1 MKRLIMM
8 SLMATCCLTTV
19 LAQKTV
25 VSQKD
30 QKEEPFN
37 VVEDMPAFPG
47 GMEAMME
54 FLIENVKY
62 PADAKKQKVDGRV
75 LVNFVVEKD
84 GSITEVK
91 VIKPTFPSL
100 DAEAVRVVKAMPKWK
115 PGYQKG
121 QAVRVQFTM
130 PINFSL
136 K

>member
-1 MKRLIMM
+1 
-8 SLMATCCLTTV
+8 MATCCLTTV

-30 QKEEPFN
+30 QKEEPFD

-47 GMEAMME
+47 GMEAMIQ
-54 FLIENVKY
+54 FISSNIQY
-62 PADAKKQKVDGRV
+62 PADAQKQKVDGRV

-91 VIKPTFPSL
+91 VVKPTFPSL
-100 DAEAVRVVKAMPKWK
+100 DAEAIRVVKAMPKWK
-115 PGYQKG
+115 PGYQRG

>member
-1 MKRLIMM
+1 MKRLILM

-30 QKEEPFN
+30 QKEEPFD

-47 GMEAMME
+47 GMEAMIQ
-54 FLIENVKY
+54 FISNNIQY
-62 PADAKKQKVDGRV
+62 PADAQKQKVDGRV

>member
-1 MKRLIMM
+1 MKRLILM
-8 SLMATCCLTTV
+8 SLMAICSLTTV

-47 GMEAMME
+47 GMEAMIQ
-54 FLIENVKY
+54 FISSNIQY
-62 PADAKKQKVDGRV
+62 PADAQKQKVDGRV

-91 VIKPTFPSL
+91 VIKPAFPSL
-100 DAEAVRVVKAMPKWK
+100 DAEAIRVVKAMPKWK
-115 PGYQKG
+115 PGYQRG

>member
-1 MKRLIMM
+1 MKRLIIM

-30 QKEEPFN
+30 QKEEPFD

-47 GMEAMME
+47 GMEAMIQ
-54 FLIENVKY
+54 FISSNIKY

-91 VIKPTFPSL
+91 VVKPTFPSL
-100 DAEAVRVVKAMPKWK
+100 DAEAIRVVKAMPKWK
-115 PGYQKG
+115 PGYQRG

>member
-1 MKRLIMM
+1 MKRLIIM

-30 QKEEPFN
+30 QKEDPFN

-47 GMEAMME
+47 GMDAMIQ
-54 FLIENVKY
+54 FLSSNIQY

-91 VIKPTFPSL
+91 VPKPGFPSL
-100 DAEAVRVVKAMPKWK
+100 DAEAIRVVKAMPKWK
-115 PGYQKG
+115 PGYQNG
-121 QAVRVQFTM
+121 QAVRVQFAM

>member
-1 MKRLIMM
+1 MKRLILM
-8 SLMATCCLTTV
+8 SLMAICCLTTV

-47 GMEAMME
+47 GMEALIQ
-54 FLIENVKY
+54 FLSSNIQY
-62 PADAKKQKVDGRV
+62 PADAQKQKVDGRV

-91 VIKPTFPSL
+91 VIKPAFPSL
-100 DAEAVRVVKAMPKWK
+100 DAEAIRVVKAMPKWK
-115 PGYQKG
+115 PGYQNGK
-121 QAVRVQFTM
+121 AVRVLFTL

>member
-1 MKRLIMM
+1 MKRLIIM

-47 GMEAMME
+47 GMEAMIQ
-54 FLIENVKY
+54 FLSSNIQY
-62 PADAKKQKVDGRV
+62 PADAQKQKVDGRV

-91 VIKPTFPSL
+91 VIKPAFPSL
-100 DAEAVRVVKAMPKWK
+100 DAEAIRVVKAMPKWK
-115 PGYQKG
+115 PGYQRG

>member
-1 MKRLIMM
+1 MKRLIVM

-30 QKEEPFN
+30 QKEEPFD

-47 GMEAMME
+47 GMEAMIQ
-54 FLIENVKY
+54 FISNNIQY
-62 PADAKKQKVDGRV
+62 PADAQKQKVDGRV

>member
-1 MKRLIMM
+1 MKRLIIM

-30 QKEEPFN
+30 QKEEPFD

-47 GMEAMME
+47 GMEAMIQ
-54 FLIENVKY
+54 FISSNIQY
-62 PADAKKQKVDGRV
+62 PADAQKQKVDGRV

-91 VIKPTFPSL
+91 VVKPTFPSL
-100 DAEAVRVVKAMPKWK
+100 DAEAIRVVKAMPKWK

>member
-1 MKRLIMM
+1 MKRLIIM

-30 QKEEPFN
+30 QKEDPFN
-37 VVEDMPAFPG
+37 VVEDMPEFPDG
-47 GMEAMME
+47 IEAMIQ
-54 FLIENVKY
+54 FISNNIQY
-62 PADAKKQKVDGRV
+62 PADAQKQKVDGRV

>member
-1 MKRLIMM
+1 MKRLIIM

-30 QKEEPFN
+30 QKEEPFD

-47 GMEAMME
+47 GMEAMIQ
-54 FLIENVKY
+54 FISSNIQY
-62 PADAKKQKVDGRV
+62 PADAQKQKVDGRV

-91 VIKPTFPSL
+91 VVKPTFPSL
-100 DAEAVRVVKAMPKWK
+100 DAEAIRVVKAMPKWK
-115 PGYQKG
+115 PGYQRG

>member
-1 MKRLIMM
+1 MKRLIFM

-30 QKEEPFN
+30 QKEDPFT

-47 GMEAMME
+47 GMEAMIQ
-54 FLIENVKY
+54 FISSNIKY

-115 PGYQKG
+115 PGYQNG
-121 QAVRVQFTM
+121 QAVRVQFAM

>member
-1 MKRLIMM
+1 MRRLILV
-8 SLMATCCLTTV
+8 SLMAICSLTTV

-47 GMEAMME
+47 GMQALMA
-54 FLIENVKY
+54 FLIENIQY
-62 PADAKKQKVDGRV
+62 PADAQKQKVDGRV

-91 VIKPTFPSL
+91 VLKPGFPSL
-100 DAEAVRVVKAMPKWK
+100 DAEAIRVVKAMPKWK
-115 PGYQKG
+115 PGYQNG
-121 QAVRVQFTM
+121 QPVRVQYTV

>member
-1 MKRLIMM
+1 M

-30 QKEEPFN
+30 QKEEPFD

-47 GMEAMME
+47 GMEAMIQ
-54 FLIENVKY
+54 FISSNIQY
-62 PADAKKQKVDGRV
+62 PADAQKQKVDGRV

-91 VIKPTFPSL
+91 VVKPTFPSL

-115 PGYQKG
+115 PGYQRG

>member
-1 MKRLIMM
+1 MM
-8 SLMATCCLTTV
+8 SLMAICCLTTV

-30 QKEEPFN
+30 QKEDPFN

-47 GMEAMME
+47 GMEAMIQ
-54 FLIENVKY
+54 FISSNIQY

-91 VIKPTFPSL
+91 VVKPTFPSL
-100 DAEAVRVVKAMPKWK
+100 DAEAIRVVKAMPKWK
-115 PGYQKG
+115 PGYQRG

>member
-8 SLMATCCLTTV
+8 SLMAICCLTTV

-25 VSQKD
+25 VSQND
-30 QKEEPFN
+30 QKEDPFN

-47 GMEAMME
+47 GMEAMIQ
-54 FLIENVKY
+54 FISSNIKY

-75 LVNFVVEKD
+75 LVKFVVEKD

-91 VIKPTFPSL
+91 VIKPAFPSL
-100 DAEAVRVVKAMPKWK
+100 DAEAIRVVKAMPKWK
-115 PGYQKG
+115 PGYQRG

>member
-8 SLMATCCLTTV
+8 SLMAICCLTTV

-30 QKEEPFN
+30 QKEDPFN

-47 GMEAMME
+47 GMEAMIQ
-54 FLIENVKY
+54 FISSNIKY

-91 VIKPTFPSL
+91 VIKPAFPSL
-100 DAEAVRVVKAMPKWK
+100 DAEAIRVVKAMPKWK
-115 PGYQKG
+115 PGYQRG
-121 QAVRVQFTM
+121 QAVRVQFTL

>member
-1 MKRLIMM
+1 MKRLIIM

-30 QKEEPFN
+30 QKEEPFD

-47 GMEAMME
+47 GMEAMIQ
-54 FLIENVKY
+54 FISSNIKY

>member
-47 GMEAMME
+47 GMQALMA
-54 FLIENVKY
+54 FLIENIQY
-62 PADAKKQKVDGRV
+62 PADAQKQKVDGRV

-91 VIKPTFPSL
+91 VLKPGFPSL
-100 DAEAVRVVKAMPKWK
+100 DAEAIRVVKAMPKWK
-115 PGYQKG
+115 PGYQNG
-121 QAVRVQFTM
+121 QPVRVQYTV

>member
-1 MKRLIMM
+1 MKRLIIM

-47 GMEAMME
+47 GMEAMIQ
-54 FLIENVKY
+54 FLSSNIQY
-62 PADAKKQKVDGRV
+62 PADAQKQKVDGRV
-75 LVNFVVEKD
+75 LVKFVVEKD

-91 VIKPTFPSL
+91 VIKPAFPSL
-100 DAEAVRVVKAMPKWK
+100 DAEAIRVVKAMPKWK
-115 PGYQKG
+115 PGYQNG
-121 QAVRVQFTM
+121 QAVRVQFAM

>member
-8 SLMATCCLTTV
+8 SLMAICCLTTV

-25 VSQKD
+25 VSQKE

-47 GMEAMME
+47 GMDAMIQ
-54 FLIENVKY
+54 FLSSNIQY
-62 PADAKKQKVDGRV
+62 PADAQKQKVDGRV

-115 PGYQKG
+115 PGYQRG

>member
-8 SLMATCCLTTV
+8 SLIATCCLTTV

-25 VSQKD
+25 ISQKD

-47 GMEAMME
+47 GIEAMIQ
-54 FLIENVKY
+54 FLSSNIKY
-62 PADAKKQKVDGRV
+62 PADAQKQKVDGRV
-75 LVNFVVEKD
+75 LVTFVVEKD
-84 GSITEVK
+84 GSITEVN
-91 VIKPTFPSL
+91 VVKPGFPSL

-115 PGYQKG
+115 PGYQNGK
-121 QAVRVQFTM
+121 AVRVQFTM

>member
-30 QKEEPFN
+30 QKEEPFD

-47 GMEAMME
+47 GMEAMIQ
-54 FLIENVKY
+54 FISNNIQY
-62 PADAKKQKVDGRV
+62 PADAQKQKVDGRV

>member
-1 MKRLIMM
+1 MKRLIFM

-19 LAQKTV
+19 LAQQTV

-30 QKEEPFN
+30 QKEEPFD

-47 GMEAMME
+47 GMEAMIQ
-54 FLIENVKY
+54 FISNNIQY
-62 PADAKKQKVDGRV
+62 PADAQKQKVDGRV

>member
-1 MKRLIMM
+1 MKRLILM
-8 SLMATCCLTTV
+8 SLMAICSLTTV

-47 GMEAMME
+47 GMEAMSQ
-54 FLIENVKY
+54 FISSNIKY

-75 LVNFVVEKD
+75 LVKFVVEKD

-91 VIKPTFPSL
+91 VIKPAFPSL
-100 DAEAVRVVKAMPKWK
+100 DAEAIRVVKAMPKWK
-115 PGYQKG
+115 PGYQNG
-121 QAVRVQFTM
+121 QAVRVQFAM

>member
-1 MKRLIMM
+1 MKRLILM
-8 SLMATCCLTTV
+8 SLMAICCLTTV

-47 GMEAMME
+47 GMEAMIQ
-54 FLIENVKY
+54 FLSSNIQY
-62 PADAKKQKVDGRV
+62 PADAQKQKVDGRV

-91 VIKPTFPSL
+91 VVKPGFPSL

-115 PGYQKG
+115 PGYQRG

>member
-1 MKRLIMM
+1 MKRLIFM

-30 QKEEPFN
+30 QKEEPFD

-47 GMEAMME
+47 GMEAMIQ
-54 FLIENVKY
+54 FISNNIQY
-62 PADAKKQKVDGRV
+62 PADAQKQKVDGRV

-91 VIKPTFPSL
+91 VIKPAFPSL

>member
-1 MKRLIMM
+1 MKRMIMM
-8 SLMATCCLTTV
+8 SLMAICCLTTV

-30 QKEEPFN
+30 QKEEPFD

-47 GMEAMME
+47 GMEAMIQ
-54 FLIENVKY
+54 FISSNIQY
-62 PADAKKQKVDGRV
+62 PADAQKQKVDGRV
-75 LVNFVVEKD
+75 MVNFVVEKD

-100 DAEAVRVVKAMPKWK
+100 DAEAIRVVKAMPKWK
-115 PGYQKG
+115 PGYQRG

>member
-8 SLMATCCLTTV
+8 SLMAICCLTTV

-25 VSQKD
+25 VSQND
-30 QKEEPFN
+30 QKEDPFN

-47 GMEAMME
+47 GMEAMIQ
-54 FLIENVKY
+54 FLSSNIQY

-84 GSITEVK
+84 GSITEIK
-91 VIKPTFPSL
+91 VPKPGFPSL
-100 DAEAVRVVKAMPKWK
+100 DTEAVRVVKAMPKWK
-115 PGYQKG
+115 PGYQRG
-121 QAVRVQFTM
+121 QAVRVLFTL
-130 PINFSL
+130 PITFRL

>member
-8 SLMATCCLTTV
+8 SLMAICCLTTV

-47 GMEAMME
+47 GMEAMIQ
-54 FLIENVKY
+54 FLSSNIQY
-62 PADAKKQKVDGRV
+62 PADAQKQKVDGRV

-91 VIKPTFPSL
+91 VIKPAFPSL
-100 DAEAVRVVKAMPKWK
+100 DAEAIRVVKAMPKWK

-121 QAVRVQFTM
+121 RAVRVLFTL

>member
-1 MKRLIMM
+1 MKRLILM
-8 SLMATCCLTTV
+8 SLMAICCLTTV

-30 QKEEPFN
+30 QKEDPFN

-47 GMEAMME
+47 GMEAMSQ
-54 FLIENVKY
+54 FISSNIKY

-91 VIKPTFPSL
+91 VIKPAFPSL
-100 DAEAVRVVKAMPKWK
+100 DAEAIRVVKAMPKWK
-115 PGYQKG
+115 PGYQNG